1 MICRVRSAMTRPDN
15 KAGVRTRAA
24 PSVLSGRSD
33 RSREILH
40 ARSNPVVRRIVRTK
54 RLDCARGIEPVNP
67 APEAIGRINFDRAGR
82 RCPIF
87 PEIRLAIEIPCHL
100 LKCVSVLELRA
111 GMYELSDLEPQW
123 VVRSIRV
130 LRRTNKNQ
138 HEQLAFVDYVE
149 LWIPVHER
157 AKIFDFF
164 WKAVLPSMSLYRTS

>member
-1 MICRVRSAMTRPDN
+1 M
-15 KAGVRTRAA
+15 
-24 PSVLSGRSD
+24 SGRSD

-40 ARSNPVVRRIVRTK
+40 ARSDPVVRGIVRTK
-54 RLDCARGIEPVNP
+54 RLDCAGGIEPVDP

-87 PEIRLAIEIPCHL
+87 PEIGLAIEIPGHL
-100 LKCVSVLELRA
+100 LKCVSALELRA

-138 HEQLAFVDYVE
+138 H
-149 LWIPVHER
+149 
-157 AKIFDFF
+157 
-164 WKAVLPSMSLYRTS
+164 